1 MTNSKIGKS
10 FSNDWKKKLKRLVAD
25 KNQQEVMQV
34 IEEAFN
40 AIKDNPCQLKLFKL
54 NLN

>member
-1 MTNSKIGKS
+1 MTNSKIGKG

-25 KNQQEVMQV
+25 KNQQEVLQV
-34 IEEAFN
+34 IDEIFSIIPEH
-40 AIKDNPCQLKLFKL
+40 PSQLKI